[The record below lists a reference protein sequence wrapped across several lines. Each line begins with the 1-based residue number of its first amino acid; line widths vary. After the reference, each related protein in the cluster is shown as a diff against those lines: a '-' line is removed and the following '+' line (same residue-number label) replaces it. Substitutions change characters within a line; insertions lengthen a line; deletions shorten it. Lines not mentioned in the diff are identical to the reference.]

1 MAHLLHDIEL
11 PLVEVLA
18 DMEHTGVRID
28 TDALATYSKALT
40 QRLAD
45 IERACID
52 LAGIQFNVG
61 SPAQVGEVL
70 FDKLKIDEKAKKLKL
85 GNTPPRRRCLRSCR
99 ENTPSWAR
107 SWSSER

>member
-28 TDALATYSKALT
+28 TDALAAYSKALT

-45 IERACID
+45 IERTCID

-70 FDKLKIDEKAKKLKL
+70 FDKLKIDEKAKKLNRAIL
-85 GNTPPRRRCLRSCR
+85 HHGGG
-99 ENTPSWAR
+99 A
-107 SWSSER
+107 